1 MFHYR
6 LFNFLLP
13 IRLLVL
19 LYFLWFLGQK
29 HDIYFPGITSEVL
42 TLTFLL
48 ENIFVSALSYY
59 SIKRINF
66 IYGVIILDILTGIFY
81 LACFKGNQI
90 LLPFLILPVLSAA
103 GLGFRPSLFSGL
115 ILSVIYVGFLEFNSS
130 SYAGFSIESAF
141 LGVVMLSASATCG
154 LLKDVYDQKTHQ
166 SNSLLSLIEAG
177 QELGTTATYD
187 TVFNLMT
194 TIVKGLFGTH
204 TCVIFLRDPR
214 EEIMKVK
221 FVGSP
226 YEKLFI
232 DFDPFVSKS
241 IVAKAIKDKKSI
253 NVEDLHLQQEEELI
267 PKAKLMRSIM
277 VVPFVFQDN
286 IFGAALIAH
295 QIPKHFDKE
304 SLSMFTVLGN
314 QAAISLRN
322 IQLHE
327 TTATMAVTDSVSGL
341 FTHGYF
347 QDHLEKEFQRCKYAN
362 LSLSLLILDVD
373 YFKRIN
379 DTYGHPQ
386 GDAIL
391 RQLGGVIKSVT
402 RLTDVVC
409 RYGGDEFTVILSE
422 TNRIGAVLVAERI
435 RQAVEDYEFVSG
447 GKVLHISVSG
457 GVACFPE
464 DIATKKELID
474 KSDQA
479 LYEAKKQG
487 RNRICFSA

>member
-1 MFHYR
+1 M
-6 LFNFLLP
+6 
-13 IRLLVL
+13 VL

-29 HDIYFPGITSEVL
+29 HDLSFSGISNEIL

-48 ENIFVSALSYY
+48 ENIFISALSYY
-59 SIKRINF
+59 SIKRTNI
-66 IYGVIILDILTGIFY
+66 IYSIIILDILTGAFY
-81 LACFKGNQI
+81 LACFKGE
-90 LLPFLILPVLSAA
+90 PVFLSFFILPVLSAA
-103 GLGFRPSLFSGL
+103 GLGFRASLFSAL
-115 ILSVIYVGFLEFNSS
+115 MLSIVYIGSLEFYSS
-130 SYAGFSIESAF
+130 VSARFPVEAAF
-141 LGVVMLSASATCG
+141 LGLVTLPAVATCG
-154 LLKDVYDQKTHQ
+154 LLKDVYDVKVHQ

-177 QELGTTATYD
+177 QELGTTATYN
-187 TVFNLMT
+187 TVFDLMT
-194 TIVKGLFGTH
+194 TIVKGLFGSH
-204 TCVIFLRDPR
+204 TCVIYLRDPR
-214 EEIMKVK
+214 DEIMKVR
-221 FVGSP
+221 FSWSP

-232 DFDPFVSKS
+232 DFDPGVSKS
-241 IVAKAIKDKKSI
+241 VVSKAIKDKSPIK
-253 NVEDLHLQQEEELI
+253 VEDLQLYQEEELL

-286 IFGAALIAH
+286 VFGAVLIAH
-295 QIPKHFDKE
+295 QTPKHFNKE
-304 SLSMFTVLGN
+304 NLNMCTVLGN
-314 QAAISLRN
+314 QAAMSIRN

-347 QDHLEKEFQRCKYAN
+347 QDYLDKEFQRCKYAN
-362 LSLSLLILDVD
+362 LPLSLLILDVD
-373 YFKRIN
+373 YFKRVN

-402 RLTDVVC
+402 RTTDVIC

-457 GVACFPE
+457 GVASFPE
-464 DIATKKELID
+464 DISTKKELIE